1 MRINVIIPKE
11 KNDCF
16 DLFLTNSLNL
26 SYEEMYGDKC
36 GEFDMW
42 ILGLKGWCWA
52 DCYKEGKA
60 SNAM

>member
-42 ILGLKGWCWA
+42 ILGLKG
-52 DCYKEGKA
+52 
-60 SNAM
+60 